1 MPSLISSRQMA
12 GQPTAEAMAWA
23 SVVLPDSAG
32 PLTTMSVG
40 SEGIFAFIADPLV
53 NRVLPGPVSRF
64 PFNACLQ
71 ELRIRRFI
79 GARCGI
85 GGSHRT

>member
-1 MPSLISSRQMA
+1 MVT
-12 GQPTAEAMAWA
+12 G
-23 SVVLPDSAG
+23 PDQHA
-32 PLTTMSVG
+32 
-40 SEGIFAFIADPLV
+40 FAFFVGLVALV

-79 GARCGI
+79 GAGCGI
-85 GGSHRT
+85 GGSRRT